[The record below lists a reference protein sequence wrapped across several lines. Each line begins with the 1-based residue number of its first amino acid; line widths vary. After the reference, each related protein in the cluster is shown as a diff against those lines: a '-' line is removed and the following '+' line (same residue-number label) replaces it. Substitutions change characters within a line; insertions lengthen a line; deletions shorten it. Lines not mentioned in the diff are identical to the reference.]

1 MASCV
6 HRVKAPT
13 QTRYALGSPGF
24 PASNLALAERR
35 AHAVRPYGE
44 PTRLGAGGVRASR
57 KKSEL
62 TIVTTPIVQN
72 AVV

>member
-1 MASCV
+1 MLAVSRLQVRRASW
-6 HRVKAPT
+6 
-13 QTRYALGSPGF
+13 
-24 PASNLALAERR
+24 

-44 PTRLGAGGVRASR
+44 PARLGAGGVRASR